1 MEMETQNILG
11 PLERMLKLGLKSRI
25 PTAIQSS
32 TVCSAANGEL
42 IVLFCNRKLPF
53 IASLRGW
60 FIMDLLHSVV
70 FV

>member
-11 PLERMLKLGLKSRI
+11 PLERMLKLGLKTRI

-32 TVCSAANGEL
+32 TVCSAAIGEL

>member
-25 PTAIQSS
+25 PIAIQSS
-32 TVCSAANGEL
+32 IVCSAANGEL
-42 IVLFCNRKLPF
+42 IVLFCNRKLPYTV
-53 IASLRGW
+53 ILRGW
-60 FIMDLLHSVV
+60 FIMDLLHSDV